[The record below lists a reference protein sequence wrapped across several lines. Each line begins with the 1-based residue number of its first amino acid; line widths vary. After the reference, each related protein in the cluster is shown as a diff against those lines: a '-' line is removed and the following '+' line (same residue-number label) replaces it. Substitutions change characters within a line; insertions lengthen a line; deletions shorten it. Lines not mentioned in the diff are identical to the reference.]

1 MICLFVKFRETVQ
14 ALYVIKILESLKAKL
29 QVALEPMTMQMYLGN
44 QCYSMRHSRVATS
57 KAMGTG
63 WKFEQHNRQ
72 RRIYKRCIPYLFITV
87 RCTEM

>member
-1 MICLFVKFRETVQ
+1 ML
-14 ALYVIKILESLKAKL
+14 IKILESLKAKL

-72 RRIYKRCIPYLFITV
+72 RRIYKRCISYLFITV